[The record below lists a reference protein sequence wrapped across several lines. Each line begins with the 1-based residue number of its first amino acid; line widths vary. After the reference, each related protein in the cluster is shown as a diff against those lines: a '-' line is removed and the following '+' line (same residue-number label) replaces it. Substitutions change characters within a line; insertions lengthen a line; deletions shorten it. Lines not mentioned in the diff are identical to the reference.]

1 MLMIVTQLFFNLFFK
16 IDIYIMLTREYMS
29 YYHLFVMKVNM
40 KVFHCSI
47 NP

>member
-1 MLMIVTQLFFNLFFK
+1 MIVTQLFNLFFK
-16 IDIYIMLTREYMS
+16 IDIYIMLTREYLS
-29 YYHLFVMKVNM
+29 YDHLFVMKVNM